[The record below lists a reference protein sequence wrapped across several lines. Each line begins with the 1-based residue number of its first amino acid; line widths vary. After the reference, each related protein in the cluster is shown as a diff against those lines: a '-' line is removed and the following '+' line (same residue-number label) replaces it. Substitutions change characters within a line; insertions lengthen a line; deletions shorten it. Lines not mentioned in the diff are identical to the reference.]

1 MPFLWNERN
10 RIRASVQLDTGG
22 GWVGLR
28 QYIHSL
34 RGLRIHCFRVFS
46 VPVYV
51 FSKGGNTVFMD
62 VLKPV
67 GNQLEKVTIPIPLE

>member
-1 MPFLWNERN
+1 MGRVEAVYPFFEG
-10 RIRASVQLDTGG
+10 SED
-22 GWVGLR
+22 
-28 QYIHSL
+28 SL
-34 RGLRIHCFRVFS
+34 FPGFP